1 MKVQLQ
7 VQKQFIFIMDSYFLI
22 AVVTIIGGVLVL
34 AIKVCFAS
42 KCEELEICYGLVSIK
57 RNVIVEEKEFH
68 EENKE
73 DSVCKS
79 FK

>member
-1 MKVQLQ
+1 M
-7 VQKQFIFIMDSYFLI
+7 
-22 AVVTIIGGVLVL
+22 L

-79 FK
+79 FR